1 MLMSLLLDS
10 NLAMGSQVRLLVPS
24 QEVII
29 IKDAHH
35 QTRPFTGPCVCMG
48 PAGHLGSQVPA
59 VEEGKAKSN
68 VWVCAR
74 ARAKEN
80 SLPCSTQQLPN
91 EEVIVSPQ
99 GQRSAS

>member
-35 QTRPFTGPCVCMG
+35 QTRPFTGLCFCMG
-48 PAGHLGSQVPA
+48 PAGYLSSQFPV

-68 VWVCAR
+68 VWVSAR

-99 GQRSAS
+99 GQRLAS